1 MKFKQYKMIK
11 GEFIMKVQN
20 FIDDFKSNKVVN
32 SQIKPNAVGEYIKKT
47 LEVKDYVSFA
57 EKRELCAQVLN
68 ACNTKNDS
76 GLIKVDSVSRYII
89 FTLSIISKYTNL
101 EFSSGEDEIDSLDEY
116 DMLCQANLLNPI
128 LDVIGAEY
136 TTCNNMLNMMMED
149 IMTNNN
155 TIENVVGAVLGKL
168 GDSIDDF
175 ITVIS
180 DKVESMNL
188 DLSQIDIDKYKGL
201 IDQFTQK

>member
-1 MKFKQYKMIK
+1 
-11 GEFIMKVQN
+11 MKVQN
-20 FIDDFKSNKVVN
+20 FIDDFKSSKVVN

-47 LEVKDYVSFA
+47 LEVKDYVPFA

-116 DMLCQANLLNPI
+116 DMLCRANLLNPI

-188 DLSQIDIDKYKGL
+188 DLNQIDIDKYKGL
-201 IDQFTQK
+201 IEQFTQK

>member
-1 MKFKQYKMIK
+1 M
-11 GEFIMKVQN
+11 
-20 FIDDFKSNKVVN
+20 
-32 SQIKPNAVGEYIKKT
+32 
-47 LEVKDYVSFA
+47 
-57 EKRELCAQVLN
+57 LN

-116 DMLCQANLLNPI
+116 DMLCRANLLNPI

-180 DKVESMNL
+180 NKVESMNL
-188 DLSQIDIDKYKGL
+188 ELNQIDIDKYKGL
-201 IDQFTQK
+201 MEQFTQK

>member
-1 MKFKQYKMIK
+1 
-11 GEFIMKVQN
+11 MKVQN
-20 FIDDFKSNKVVN
+20 FIDDFKSSKVVN

-47 LEVKDYVSFA
+47 LEVKDYVPFA

-68 ACNTKNDS
+68 ACNTKDDS

-116 DMLCQANLLNPI
+116 DMLCQADLLNPI

-188 DLSQIDIDKYKGL
+188 DLNQIDIDKYKGL
-201 IDQFTQK
+201 IEQFTQK

>member
-1 MKFKQYKMIK
+1 
-11 GEFIMKVQN
+11 MKVQN
-20 FIDDFKSNKVVN
+20 FIDDFKSSKVVN

-47 LEVKDYVSFA
+47 LEVKDYVPFA

-116 DMLCQANLLNPI
+116 DMLCQADLLNPI

-155 TIENVVGAVLGKL
+155 TIENVIGAVLGKL

-188 DLSQIDIDKYKGL
+188 DLNQIDIDKYKGL
-201 IDQFTQK
+201 IEQFTQK

>member
-1 MKFKQYKMIK
+1 
-11 GEFIMKVQN
+11 MKVQN

-47 LEVKDYVSFA
+47 LEVKDYVPLV

-68 ACNTKNDS
+68 ACNTKDDS
-76 GLIKVDSVSRYII
+76 GLIKLESVSRYII
-89 FTLSIISKYTNL
+89 FTLSIISKYTKL

-116 DMLCQANLLNPI
+116 DMLCQADLLNPI

-188 DLSQIDIDKYKGL
+188 DLNQIDIDKYKGL
-201 IDQFTQK
+201 IEQFTQK